1 MQFRKPT
8 SVSLDPETAE
18 AASEWAKKEH
28 VQLSSYIEQA
38 VQMRNKWHERTEA
51 KKVENQRDHDGRGE
65 KAALGKPAK
74 AKSPGG
80 MERGLRKDDANSP
93 RNVGKIKKKEGN
105 RDPSISFMITN
116 QRTETRAGCLS
127 K

>member
-51 KKVENQRDHDGRGE
+51 KKVEKTNEITMEEAKKQLWESLQKQKAQGE
-65 KAALGKPAK
+65 WNEDLEKTMQIAREMWGK
-74 AKSPGG
+74 
-80 MERGLRKDDANSP
+80 
-93 RNVGKIKKKEGN
+93 
-105 RDPSISFMITN
+105 
-116 QRTETRAGCLS
+116 
-127 K
+127 